1 MKKVLFCLLVFF
13 LSLSSSC
20 ADENAFWV
28 YSTAVDLN
36 NDGLE
41 TIELNRKQIYFDV
54 DNDGFRE
61 LTGWVSGKDAIL
73 TIDRNNNGKIDNQL
87 EIFGSL
93 TSQGDI
99 ELSLLDSNNDKVINM
114 DDKAF
119 SQIRLWRDA
128 NENGVTDNNE
138 LKSLSDVGIV
148 SINIGLQP
156 LNIENNKNFITGKSF
171 VIYKNGKT
179 RNLYYVKNSY
189 SINNTIVAGDYS
201 ISANVIDL
209 PWLRG
214 YGRTYDLQYSATRNE
229 DLRLFIKKLASSDSA
244 NEIYNNFD
252 KLISMWICDNK
263 TGVDMQKLCLKK
275 IMRENAPDLEQIKP
289 KNLQKAYEIL
299 KNILYVNFI
308 AQTHFGQKFDIK
320 YDYPEDKIVP
330 GDKVYERI
338 IENMTVTDSYLASY
352 IILERLR
359 RDNSLDTKRFAD
371 AISQAGYGAH
381 LITYYNSGASFRD
394 FKNYVSD
401 GKTPLHIE
409 GLRKNDHI
417 NGANTPDIIYGNNGN
432 DLIKGGAGD
441 DFLHGGKGDDKI
453 YGEDGSDILIGAE
466 GYNTLEGGG
475 GNDIYIYNGL
485 GTDKILDEK
494 WGQLKVQRWCWDSK
508 ISDYRSTWE
517 DKGKIFVDGGDDTV
531 ILGGRLSKD
540 KIVAKRKGDNL
551 VFNVKDS
558 TNSLIIIN
566 WYASQ
571 EQRVENFKFK
581 DGTTLD
587 TELFFE
593 IEKGNDF
600 ITFINKIVY
609 KFREFFV

>member
-1 MKKVLFCLLVFF
+1 MKKFLFCLLIFCLG
-13 LSLSSSC
+13 LSAVY
-20 ADENAFWV
+20 ADEQEFWV
-28 YSTAVDLN
+28 YSTVVDLN
-36 NDGLE
+36 NDGVQ
-41 TIELNRKQIYFDV
+41 TIELNTKPVYFDV

-61 LTGWVSGKDAIL
+61 MTGWVQGNDAIL
-73 TIDRNNNGKIDNQL
+73 SIDKNSNGKIDNQV
-87 EIFGSL
+87 EVFGSL
-93 TSQGDI
+93 TNQGDS
-99 ELSLLDSNNDKVINM
+99 ELSLLDSNNDKVINS

-148 SINIGLQP
+148 TINIGLQP
-156 LNIENNKNFITGKSF
+156 LNIENNGSLITGKSF
-171 VIYKNGKT
+171 VRYKDGKT
-179 RNLYYVKNSY
+179 RNLYYIKNRY
-189 SINNTIVAGDYS
+189 SINNTVVAGDYS

-214 YGRTYDLQYSATRNE
+214 YGRTYDLQYSATRDE
-229 DLRLFIKKLASSDSA
+229 DLRLFIKQLASMDSA
-244 NEIYNNFD
+244 NGIYDNFD
-252 KLISMWICDNK
+252 KLISMWLGDNK
-263 TGVDMQKLCLKK
+263 SGVDMQKLCLKK

-289 KNLQKAYEIL
+289 ENLQKAYEIL

-308 AQTHFGQKFDIK
+308 VQTHFGQKFDIK

-338 IENMTVTDSYLASY
+338 IENMTDTDSYLASY

-371 AISQAGYGAH
+371 AIIQAGYGAH

-394 FKNYVSD
+394 FKNYASD

-409 GLRKNDHI
+409 GLRKNDRI

-475 GNDIYIYNGL
+475 GDDIYIYDGL

-494 WGQLKVQRWCWDSK
+494 WGKLKVQRWYWDRK
-508 ISDYRSTWE
+508 ISDYSSTWD
-517 DKGKIFVDGGDDTV
+517 DKGKIRVDGGNDTV
-531 ILGGRLSKD
+531 IFGGGLSKD
-540 KIVAKRKGDNL
+540 KLIIKRKGDNL
-551 VFNVKDS
+551 VFNVKGS

-566 WYASQ
+566 WYASD

-581 DGTTLD
+581 DGTILD
-587 TELFFE
+587 TQEFFDIKKE
-593 IEKGNDF
+593 NDF
-600 ITFINKIVY
+600 ITFIYKISY
-609 KFREFFV
+609 KLREFFV